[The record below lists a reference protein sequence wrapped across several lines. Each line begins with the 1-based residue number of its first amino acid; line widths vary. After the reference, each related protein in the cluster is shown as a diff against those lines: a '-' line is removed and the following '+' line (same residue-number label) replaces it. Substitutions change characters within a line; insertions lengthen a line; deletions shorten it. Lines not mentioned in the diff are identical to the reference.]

1 MASLKQKTLKGTF
14 WTLIEQFSGKAF
26 GFIIQIYL
34 ARLLMPEDFGLI
46 AMVIIFIGIGTSIM
60 DSGFGQSLIRT
71 KNPSEADFSSIF
83 YLNILMS
90 IIVYIL
96 IYFMAPFVSDF
107 YDESSLTF
115 ILRVLALIIVIRSF
129 SLVQQTIMTINLDF
143 KKQMIVNLISTI
155 IGGCTATVIAFQGY
169 GVWALVFMQLISN
182 SLMALLFW
190 YFGKWK
196 PKRIFDIDRVKHHYS
211 FGYKLML
218 NTFVNSIFN
227 YIFDIVIGKFYSSSI
242 LGFYNRAATYQK
254 FPTILLGRS
263 INRVTYPMFSKLSE
277 NKTQMKQALK
287 RINKLVIYVY
297 TPFMFLL
304 IFNAKQVIVILLT
317 EKWLPVVPIFQ
328 ILCLGGL
335 LQPIQ
340 YYNTNIIKSLGD
352 SALLLKINFF
362 SRLFTVIGLFVII
375 NYGFYHLI
383 VFQAISMVLVTLCF
397 MWYSGL
403 KINYHLLEQFKD
415 ILVDFSISF
424 LISFLCYFIN
434 STLNLSNLW
443 SLIFYT
449 ICFLISY
456 IVFSGLFKLE
466 SYTFIKNLITNNL
479 LRKIKK

>member
-1 MASLKQKTLKGTF
+1 MASLKEKILKGTF

-34 ARLLMPEDFGLI
+34 ARLLIPEDYGLI
-46 AMVIIFIGIGTSIM
+46 AMVTIFIGIGTSIM
-60 DSGFGQSLIRT
+60 ESGFGQSLIRT
-71 KNPSEADFSSIF
+71 KKPSEADFSSVF
-83 YLNILMS
+83 YINILMS
-90 IIVYIL
+90 IAVYIL
-96 IYFMAPFVSDF
+96 IYITAPFVSDF

-196 PKRIFDIDRVKHHYS
+196 PKRIFDLDRVKHHYS

-227 YIFDIVIGKFYSSSI
+227 YIFDIVIGKFYYSSI
-242 LGFYNRAATYQK
+242 LGFYNRASTYQK

-263 INRVTYPMFSKLSE
+263 INRVTYPMFSKLTDS
-277 NKTQMKQALK
+277 KIQMKQALK

-297 TPFMFLL
+297 SPFMFLL
-304 IFNAKQVIVILLT
+304 IFNAKQIIVILLT

-328 ILCLGGL
+328 LLCIGGL
-335 LQPIQ
+335 FQPIQ
-340 YYNTNIIKSLGD
+340 YYNTNIIKALGD
-352 SALLLKINFF
+352 SALILKINFF
-362 SRLFTVIGLFVII
+362 SRLFIIFGIVLII
-375 NYGFYHLI
+375 NYGFYYLI
-383 VFQAISMVLVTLCF
+383 IFQVISMLFVTLCF
-397 MWYSGL
+397 MRSSGL
-403 KINYHLLEQFKD
+403 KIEYNLFEQIKD
-415 ILVDFSISF
+415 IIVNFSISFSISF
-424 LISFLCYFIN
+424 LCFYVTKSLDLSNIWSIMFYSISFMSFY
-434 STLNLSNLW
+434 
-443 SLIFYT
+443 LIF
-449 ICFLISY
+449 SQ
-456 IVFSGLFKLE
+456 VFKLE
-466 SYTFIKNLITNNL
+466 SYLFIKNLITNKL
-479 LRKIKK
+479 IKQ